1 MELEKIDKKSREL
14 LCYLNTNSDLSSA
27 TLADAF
33 NQHYK
38 NNLLESLEV
47 LSFLAGKSLVRVKT
61 DNDERALMIQITH
74 LGRTYEQSLLDQER
88 ERKRKMWSDRRWNI
102 ITLLLS
108 AIISVV
114 INLIMGGKS

>member
-14 LCYLNTNSDLSSA
+14 LSYLNTNSDLSSA
-27 TLADAF
+27 TLAEAF

-47 LSFLAGKSLVRVKT
+47 LSFLAGKSLIRVKT
-61 DNDERALMIQITH
+61 DNNERALMIQITH
-74 LGRTYEQSLLDQER
+74 LGRTYEQSLLEQER

-108 AIISVV
+108 TIISIV